1 MLTGGACAQNLH
13 WNVAAG
19 MAGPRRS
26 RHARPTPDLGLEA
39 CVASQGTE
47 DFEQVRSA
55 LAASEV
61 LRHISP
67 EAGAT
72 LARRGAPVA
81 LSAGAL
87 LAQEGDPGD
96 AVFVV
101 LDGEVEVRST
111 TVGGREIRLTAL
123 GRGSVVGEMAV
134 LDGGPRSADLI
145 ATRRTRL
152 WRIPRAALLEVLES
166 EPKAAVALVAELS
179 RRLRATNADLEARSA
194 LDLGGRLARL
204 LLAEQN
210 TRGLIALTQTEMAR
224 RVGVSREK
232 VNRKLRDWMLEGW
245 VEKTPSG
252 VRVLSADR
260 LQGVVR
266 ERLSG

>member
-1 MLTGGACAQNLH
+1 MAAQ
-13 WNVAAG
+13 G
-19 MAGPRRS
+19 S
-26 RHARPTPDLGLEA
+26 D
-39 CVASQGTE
+39 
-47 DFEQVRSA
+47 DFDQVRSA

-67 EAGAT
+67 EAATT
-72 LARRGAPVA
+72 LARRGGPVA
-81 LSAGAL
+81 LAAGGL
-87 LAQEGDPGD
+87 LAQEGDAGD

-101 LDGEVEVRST
+101 LEGEIEVRST
-111 TVGGREIRLTAL
+111 TTGGRELRLTAL

-134 LDGGPRSADLI
+134 LDGGPRSADMV
-145 ATRRTRL
+145 ATRKTRL
-152 WRIPRAALLEVLES
+152 WRIPRQALMDVLES
-166 EPKAAVALVAELS
+166 DPKAAIALIAELS
-179 RRLRATNADLEARSA
+179 RRIRATNAALEARSA

-204 LLAEQN
+204 LLAEQS

-232 VNRKLRDWMLEGW
+232 VNRKLRDWMVEGW

-252 VRVLSADR
+252 IRVLAADR